1 MLSEKGFPVVL
12 PMSRCLLPVCALAL
26 TIGAAAQAAPVT
38 VDFSAIIGTHNS
50 TDTEDVFG
58 EGLGANLAH
67 QIIVGSVIINPAS
80 LSEVCTGGA
89 ACYSDFGAGAIS
101 ISFTLN
107 GITTTVVSR
116 DIPGSFINRA
126 AGSVSISDPSHG
138 GSNYLGA
145 AATGADG
152 MMQASIGALFNN
164 ATLFSAYGNGDP
176 LAAIGSL
183 ASIGDGAGLVGGG
196 ITLLTPAEHLDATI
210 LSIGIQRATPP
221 ISSNDGVSV
230 PEPAAIT
237 LFGAGLCGLGATRRR
252 RVD

>member
-1 MLSEKGFPVVL
+1 MVPPLSRL
-12 PMSRCLLPVCALAL
+12 LLPVCVLAL
-26 TIGAAAQAAPVT
+26 TIATAAQAAPIT
-38 VDFSAIIGTHNS
+38 IDFSAIIGTRNS
-50 TDTEDVFG
+50 IDTDDVFG

-67 QIIVGSVIINPAS
+67 QIVAGSVIIDPAP
-80 LSEVCTGGA
+80 LSQVCTGRA
-89 ACYSDFGAGAIS
+89 TCYSDFGAGAIL

-116 DIPGSFINRA
+116 NIPGSFINRA
-126 AGSVSISDPSHG
+126 AGSVSIGDPSHG
-138 GSNYLGA
+138 GSNYLGV

-176 LAAIGSL
+176 SAAIGSL

-210 LSIGIQRATPP
+210 LSIGIQRAAPP
-221 ISSNDGVSV
+221 ISSNSGVSV
-230 PEPAAIT
+230 PEPATIT
-237 LFGAGLCGLGATRRR
+237 LVGAGLCGLGATRRR
-252 RVD
+252 RAG